1 MTPLDRLLL
10 LARMEAACR
19 ATRSHLGLLERQ
31 IARRAESLT
40 ITDRALRGY
49 PASLRHAARA
59 AWEPLRPTSSV
70 IALPDASLVPP
81 ARR

>member
-1 MTPLDRLLL
+1 MPDGAPLFPGIKI
-10 LARMEAACR
+10 MP
-19 ATRSHLGLLERQ
+19 
-31 IARRAESLT
+31 LT
-40 ITDRALRGY
+40 NADITDRALRGY